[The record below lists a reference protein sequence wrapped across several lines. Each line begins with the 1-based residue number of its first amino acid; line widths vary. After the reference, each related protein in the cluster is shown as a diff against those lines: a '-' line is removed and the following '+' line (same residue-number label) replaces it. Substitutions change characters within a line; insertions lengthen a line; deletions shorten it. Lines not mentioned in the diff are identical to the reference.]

1 MSGVN
6 EAIVTEYFESLG
18 FMVLRPCKYVIP
30 GKRKSAFEVMDLL
43 LLNPRATQQELPQT
57 PIWDDSH
64 LKGISR
70 AVVGIM
76 GGHSERLYPALFKK
90 SPELL
95 AFAGEAAMR
104 EAASCLGPG
113 PTARILC
120 LAGLPASSE
129 LTKDALTVL
138 KEQGVDGVV
147 LFKTMLQRLIARVD
161 SNTNYEKSDVLQTI
175 RILKKYGL
183 FRGNQMELFERKR
196 RSRAAK
202 KTA

>member
-18 FMVLRPCKYVIP
+18 FMVLRPCKYAVP
-30 GKRKSAFEVMDLL
+30 GKRKNAREAIDLL
-43 LLNPRATQQELPQT
+43 LVNPRATEHKVPETLV
-57 PIWDDSH
+57 WDDSH

-76 GGHSERLYPALFKK
+76 GWHSERFYPAMFKK
-90 SPELL
+90 TPELL
-95 AFAGEAAMR
+95 AFAGEPAMR
-104 EAASCLGPG
+104 EAGKCLGSG
-113 PTARILC
+113 GIARIFC
-120 LAGLPASSE
+120 LADLPASTE
-129 LTKDALTVL
+129 LTKDVLAVL
-138 KEQGVDGVV
+138 KEQGVDGVI

-175 RILKKYGL
+175 RILKRYGL

-202 KTA
+202 RD